1 MTIEDMVGL
10 LAGCC
15 TTAAF
20 VPQLF
25 KIWRSRSAS
34 DISYGMY
41 LVFIFGVALWLGYG
55 IAIGSRPM
63 VLANAAVLVQA
74 IAVVIL
80 KRRFES

>member
-15 TTAAF
+15 TTVAF
-20 VPQLF
+20 VPQLV

-41 LVFIFGVALWLGYG
+41 LVFILGVVLWLGYG
-55 IAIGSRPM
+55 VAIGSRPM
-63 VLANAAVLVQA
+63 VLANAAVLAQA

-80 KRRFES
+80 KRRFKS

>member
-20 VPQLF
+20 VPQLV

-63 VLANAAVLVQA
+63 VLANAMVLVQA

>member
-20 VPQLF
+20 VPQLV

-63 VLANAAVLVQA
+63 VLANAVVLVQA

>member
-15 TTAAF
+15 TTVAF
-20 VPQLF
+20 VPQLV

-41 LVFIFGVALWLGYG
+41 LVFILGVALWLGYG
-55 IAIGSRPM
+55 VAIGSRPM
-63 VLANAAVLVQA
+63 VLANAAVLAQA

-80 KRRFES
+80 KRRFKS

>member
-1 MTIEDMVGL
+1 
-10 LAGCC
+10 
-15 TTAAF
+15 
-20 VPQLF
+20 
-25 KIWRSRSAS
+25 
-34 DISYGMY
+34 MY

-63 VLANAAVLVQA
+63 VLANAMVLVQA